1 MEQYWDPVW
10 GAVARPPKDNTVWIW
25 DVVGDNL
32 IIVKIPREVSWF
44 RRFKTKMILGSKWT
58 RIKKRGN

>member
-1 MEQYWDPVW
+1 MQVKLISYT
-10 GAVARPPKDNTVWIW
+10 KDNTVWIW

-44 RRFKTKMILGSKWT
+44 RRFKTKMIMGSKW
-58 RIKKRGN
+58 KRVKNK